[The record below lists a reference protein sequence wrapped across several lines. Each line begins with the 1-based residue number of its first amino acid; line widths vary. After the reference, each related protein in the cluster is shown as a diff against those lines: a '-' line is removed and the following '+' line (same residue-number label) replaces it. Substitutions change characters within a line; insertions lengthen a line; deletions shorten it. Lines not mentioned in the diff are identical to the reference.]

1 MGTGLKRSDRLRKR
15 RGRKHEKVQ
24 DVPARKVRS
33 LAVLGIWQGA
43 IEIFHIKKYVLPSPL
58 LVFKSL
64 FDPAMA
70 AKNNWW
76 LNIGTT
82 ASEIL
87 LSFLVTLVAGVLLA
101 LLIAWSKPLN
111 KLIMPVIVL
120 LNSIPKIALAPLF
133 LLWFGY
139 GLKTNIFVA
148 VLVAF
153 FPVVINTVTG
163 LIEIDDNLLDLVGY
177 LGATK
182 AQIFAKI
189 RIPNALPHLFAGIK
203 TSATM
208 CVTGSI
214 VGEFIASKSGLGRLL
229 RSAQANIDMAT
240 MFACLLLLAA
250 IGLLF
255 FRMISVAEHLCMP
268 WANRTEL
275 EE

>member
-1 MGTGLKRSDRLRKR
+1 MKKGRALRRVKSVLW
-15 RGRKHEKVQ
+15 K
-24 DVPARKVRS
+24 
-33 LAVLGIWQGA
+33 VLGVLVVLGLWQGA
-43 IEIFHIKKYVLPSPL
+43 IEVFHIKKYVLPSPIQVL
-58 LVFKSL
+58 RSL
-64 FDPAMA
+64 FDPALA
-70 AKNNWW
+70 AKNDWW
-76 LNIGTT
+76 LHIGTT

-101 LLIAWSKPLN
+101 LLIAWSRPLN
-111 KLIMPVIVL
+111 RLIMPVIVL

-139 GLKTNIFVA
+139 GLQTNVFVA

-163 LIEIDDNLLDLVGY
+163 LIEIDDNLLDLVNY

-182 AQIFAKI
+182 AQVFTKI

-240 MFACLLLLAA
+240 MFACLLLLSCL
-250 IGLLF
+250 GLLF
-255 FRMISVAEHLCMP
+255 FRMISMAEHLCMP
-268 WANRTEL
+268 WANRTEV

>member
-1 MGTGLKRSDRLRKR
+1 MKPKTLRLLKNYGVKI
-15 RGRKHEKVQ
+15 
-24 DVPARKVRS
+24 
-33 LAVLGIWQGA
+33 LAVCAVLCIWQGA
-43 IEIFHIKKYVLPSPL
+43 IEVFHIKKYVLPSPFSVL
-58 LVFKSL
+58 KSI
-64 FDPAMA
+64 FDPALA
-70 AKNNWW
+70 AKNDWW

-82 ASEIL
+82 STEIL
-87 LSFLVTLVAGVLLA
+87 VSFLVTLIAGVALA
-101 LLIAWSKPLN
+101 LIIAWSRPLN
-111 KLIMPVIVL
+111 KLLMPIIVV

-139 GLKTNIFVA
+139 GLKTNVFVA

-163 LIEIDDNLLDLVGY
+163 LIEIDDNMLDLVQY
-177 LGATK
+177 LNATK
-182 AQIFAKI
+182 LQIFLKI

-240 MFACLLLLAA
+240 MFACLLLLSV
-250 IGLLF
+250 IGLVF
-255 FRMISVAEHLCMP
+255 FRLIGLAERACMP
-268 WANRTEL
+268 WAHRGEL

>member
-1 MGTGLKRSDRLRKR
+1 MKKSKTFR
-15 RGRKHEKVQ
+15 RVKSVLWKIVGV
-24 DVPARKVRS
+24 

-76 LNIGTT
+76 INIGTT

>member
-1 MGTGLKRSDRLRKR
+1 MKKGRALRRVKSVLW
-15 RGRKHEKVQ
+15 K
-24 DVPARKVRS
+24 
-33 LAVLGIWQGA
+33 VLGVLVVLGLWQGA
-43 IEIFHIKKYVLPSPL
+43 IEVFHIKKYVLPSPIQVL
-58 LVFKSL
+58 RSL
-64 FDPAMA
+64 FDPALA
-70 AKNNWW
+70 AKNDWW
-76 LNIGTT
+76 LHIGTT

-87 LSFLVTLVAGVLLA
+87 LSFLVTLVAGVLL
-101 LLIAWSKPLN
+101 
-111 KLIMPVIVL
+111 
-120 LNSIPKIALAPLF
+120 KIALAPLF

-139 GLKTNIFVA
+139 GLQTNVFVA

-163 LIEIDDNLLDLVGY
+163 LIEIDDNLLDLVNY

-182 AQIFAKI
+182 AQVFTKI

-240 MFACLLLLAA
+240 MFACLLLLSCL
-250 IGLLF
+250 GLLF
-255 FRMISVAEHLCMP
+255 FRMISMAEHLCMP
-268 WANRTEL
+268 WANRTEV

>member
-1 MGTGLKRSDRLRKR
+1 MKQRTAKSTVLRRIKSIVWKLI
-15 RGRKHEKVQ
+15 GV
-24 DVPARKVRS
+24 
-33 LAVLGIWQGA
+33 LAVVGIWQGA
-43 IEIFHIKKYVLPSPL
+43 IEVFHIKKYVLPPPL
-58 LVFKSL
+58 LVFQSL
-64 FDPAMA
+64 FDPATA

-82 ASEIL
+82 AGEIL
-87 LSFLVTLVAGVLLA
+87 LSFFVTLTAGVLLA

-111 KLIMPVIVL
+111 KLLMPVIVL
-120 LNSIPKIALAPLF
+120 LNSIPKIALAPLI

-139 GLKTNIFVA
+139 GLRTNVFVA

-163 LIEIDDNLLDLVGY
+163 LIEIDEQLLDLVQY

-182 AQIFAKI
+182 RQIFTKI

-240 MFACLLLLAA
+240 MFACLVLLSV

-255 FRMISVAEHLCMP
+255 FRMISIAERVCMP
-268 WANRTEL
+268 WANRARL

>member
-1 MGTGLKRSDRLRKR
+1 
-15 RGRKHEKVQ
+15 
-24 DVPARKVRS
+24 
-33 LAVLGIWQGA
+33 
-43 IEIFHIKKYVLPSPL
+43 
-58 LVFKSL
+58 
-64 FDPAMA
+64 
-70 AKNNWW
+70 
-76 LNIGTT
+76 
-82 ASEIL
+82 
-87 LSFLVTLVAGVLLA
+87 
-101 LLIAWSKPLN
+101 
-111 KLIMPVIVL
+111 MPVIVL

-229 RSAQANIDMAT
+229 
-240 MFACLLLLAA
+240 AA

>member
-1 MGTGLKRSDRLRKR
+1 MKKSKVFR
-15 RGRKHEKVQ
+15 RVKSILGKIVG
-24 DVPARKVRS
+24 VLV
-33 LAVLGIWQGA
+33 VLGIWQGA
-43 IEIFHIKKYVLPSPL
+43 IEIFHIKKYVLPSPI
-58 LVFKSL
+58 LVLKSL

-139 GLKTNIFVA
+139 GLKTNVFVA

-163 LIEIDDNLLDLVGY
+163 LIEIDENLLDLVGY

-208 CVTGSI
+208 CDRIPRHTRN
-214 VGEFIASKSGLGRLL
+214 KRSGK
-229 RSAQANIDMAT
+229 
-240 MFACLLLLAA
+240 
-250 IGLLF
+250 
-255 FRMISVAEHLCMP
+255 P
-268 WANRTEL
+268 
-275 EE
+275 

>member
-1 MGTGLKRSDRLRKR
+1 MKKSKASKTIRSILGKLL
-15 RGRKHEKVQ
+15 GV
-24 DVPARKVRS
+24 
-33 LAVLGIWQGA
+33 AVFLGIWQGA
-43 IEIFHIKKYVLPSPL
+43 IEVFEIKKYVLPSPI

-64 FDPAMA
+64 FDPAMI
-70 AKNNWW
+70 AKNKWL

-82 ASEIL
+82 AGEIF
-87 LSFLVTLVAGVLLA
+87 LSFFVTLAAGVILA
-101 LLIAWSKPLN
+101 LIIAWSKTLN
-111 KLIMPVIVL
+111 KLVMPVMVL

-139 GLKTNIFVA
+139 GLRTNTLVA

-163 LIEIDDNLLDLVGY
+163 LIEIDDNLLDLVNY

-182 AQIFAKI
+182 LQIFTKI
-189 RIPNALPHLFAGIK
+189 RIPNALPHLFAGLK

-214 VGEFIASKSGLGRLL
+214 VGEFIASKAGLGRLL

-240 MFACLLLLAA
+240 MFACLLLLSC

-255 FRMISVAEHLCMP
+255 FRLIAIAEKICMP
-268 WANRTEL
+268 WANRSEL
-275 EE
+275 ED